1 MGPDEGQLKSLFIQS
16 LEGDQVAYREF
27 LSKLSLVL
35 QGYVRRQLV
44 RLNRADNDV
53 EDIVQEVLLAIHNR
67 RHTYDRV
74 VPVTAWAHGIA
85 RYKLIDFLRVTE
97 RLKQN
102 VPLDE
107 IEEIIDDDDLRIQT
121 AFDLR
126 KLIATLPDRMRTSI
140 THTKIEG
147 YSVAE
152 TAAKTG
158 TTETSVKVN
167 IHRGLKT
174 LSRVFRGL

>member
-16 LEGDQVAYREF
+16 LEGDQAAYREF
-27 LSKLSLVL
+27 LSKLSLLL
-35 QGYVRRQLV
+35 QGYVRRQLA
-44 RLNRADNDV
+44 RLNRADHDV

-85 RYKLIDFLRVTE
+85 RYKLIDFLRISE
-97 RLKQN
+97 RFKQN
-102 VPLDE
+102 VSLDE
-107 IEEIIDDDDLRIQT
+107 VEEIIDDDHIRIQT
-121 AFDLR
+121 AFDVR
-126 KLIATLPDRMRTSI
+126 RLITALPDRMRASI

-158 TTETSVKVN
+158 ATETSVKVN

-174 LSRVFRGL
+174 LSRIFRGI